1 MKILWMAAIILFAV
15 LELTTIQIISIWF
28 AIGALAALIF
38 SYFGFS
44 NITQLFVFLIVSA
57 ICVFLARPV
66 IRKTIKTEEKTNFDA
81 IIGKKAVVTK
91 QVNNI
96 KAQGEAEIN
105 GNLWSVRSINDEI
118 IEKDEIVTVEKIEG
132 VKLIVKK

>member
-1 MKILWMAAIILFAV
+1 MK
-15 LELTTIQIISIWF
+15 S
-28 AIGALAALIF
+28 
-38 SYFGFS
+38 
-44 NITQLFVFLIVSA
+44 
-57 ICVFLARPV
+57 
-66 IRKTIKTEEKTNFDA
+66 EEKTNFDA

>member
-15 LELTTIQIISIWF
+15 LELTTIQLISIWF
-28 AIGALAALIF
+28 AIGALAALVF

-44 NITQLFVFLIVSA
+44 NIVQLFVFLIVSA

-91 QVNNI
+91 QVNNL

-118 IEKDEIVTVEKIEG
+118 IEKDEIVTIEKIEG